1 MPSPKPHTPPSAH
14 AAPIRSAPQMA
25 PAPLHTDT
33 RGLRSM
39 SRPFCRPAFQTPP
52 DFHGRT
58 LVLPVISVGSVPQLA
73 VDLLIHAPEL
83 QCARV
88 ASLDGAECVPFVA
101 PSEDG
106 SATAGVY
113 TALDGRYTPAHP
125 VYQAPGSGL
134 VIVQQRSPVLKVGG
148 PRTDPV
154 PQDPLRAAAQGMD
167 RAGRFCRGAHRCVNG
182 RRPPHGCRDA
192 VRAPRL

>member
-1 MPSPKPHTPPSAH
+1 
-14 AAPIRSAPQMA
+14 
-25 PAPLHTDT
+25 
-33 RGLRSM
+33 M
-39 SRPFCRPAFQTPP
+39 SRPFCRPVFQTPP

-88 ASLDGAECVPFVA
+88 ATLDGAECVPFVA

-106 SATAGVY
+106 SATAAVY
-113 TALDGRYTPAHP
+113 TALD

-134 VIVQQRSPVLKVGG
+134 VIVQQRSPVLKSHKTHFAQRLKAWIEEAGFAEVLIIASMDAAF
-148 PRTDPV
+148 RTDAEMHTAQWKLCP
-154 PQDPLRAAAQGMD
+154 PKATDTPLAAAAAHLPTFGDTPLPPIPGGGMTRTP
-167 RAGRFCRGAHRCVNG
+167 RACAAF
-182 RRPPHGCRDA
+182 P
-192 VRAPRL
+192 